1 LASGQ
6 SDVRALFCE
15 QVSDS
20 RIRPTGC
27 LFVYYFFEWVLFCAT
42 HRKAAAK
49 IKNPRER
56 QSSRGLM
63 VGPVG
68 FEPTTKGL

>member
-1 LASGQ
+1 LANGQ

-27 LFVYYFFEWVLFCAT
+27 PFVYYFF
-42 HRKAAAK
+42 
-49 IKNPRER
+49 
-56 QSSRGLM
+56 GL
-63 VGPVG
+63 V
-68 FEPTTKGL
+68 

>member
-1 LASGQ
+1 LANGQ

-27 LFVYYFFEWVLFCAT
+27 LFVYYFLNGYQSLLNIADCA
-42 HRKAAAK
+42 A
-49 IKNPRER
+49 
-56 QSSRGLM
+56 G
-63 VGPVG
+63 
-68 FEPTTKGL
+68 

>member
-6 SDVRALFCE
+6 SDVRALFYE

-27 LFVYYFFEWVLFCAT
+27 LFVYYFFELPYETYSKQPDCIGSA
-42 HRKAAAK
+42 RPQKSPAQASGALDAA
-49 IKNPRER
+49 
-56 QSSRGLM
+56 S
-63 VGPVG
+63 V
-68 FEPTTKGL
+68 